1 MKKMNVLIVDDEYL
15 EIEQL
20 RYLINRKYPVWSI
33 FEAEDA
39 VSANKVLDRELIHLA
54 FIDIHLPGE
63 DGLQFSKKLKKNHPD
78 TEIVIV
84 SAHQQFQY
92 AKRAIQM
99 EVLDYIVKPVIEA
112 ELYDVIEKFIQ
123 ENKHAIAKSVH
134 VQHAIRRIEEGYASK
149 LSLQDLADEIPVN
162 ASYLSHRFSEEIGT
176 TFQEYLL
183 EYRIHRAKLFLA
195 NNPEWSMTK
204 IAEASGFS
212 SQNHFSNVFKKIAGV
227 TPTKF
232 KDAKK

>member
-1 MKKMNVLIVDDEYL
+1 MNVLIVDDEYL

-39 VSANKVLDRELIHLA
+39 VAARKVLARETIHLA
-54 FIDIHLPGE
+54 FVDIHLPGE
-63 DGLQFSKKLKKNHPD
+63 NGLEFSRKVKENYEN
-78 TEIVIV
+78 TEVVIV

-99 EVLDYIVKPVIEA
+99 EVLDYMVKPVIEA
-112 ELYDVIEKFIQ
+112 ELYEIITKFVRD
-123 ENKHAIAKSVH
+123 NKHAIAKSAH
-134 VQHAIRRIEEGYASK
+134 VQHAIRRIEEDYGRK
-149 LSLQDLADEIPVN
+149 LSLQDIADEIPVN
-162 ASYLSHRFSEEIGT
+162 SSYLSHRFSEEIGT

-183 EYRIHRAKLFLA
+183 EYRVHRAKNLLVSH
-195 NNPEWSMTK
+195 PDWSMTK

-212 SQNHFSNVFKKIAGV
+212 SQNHFSNVFKKLAGV
-227 TPTKF
+227 TPSRF